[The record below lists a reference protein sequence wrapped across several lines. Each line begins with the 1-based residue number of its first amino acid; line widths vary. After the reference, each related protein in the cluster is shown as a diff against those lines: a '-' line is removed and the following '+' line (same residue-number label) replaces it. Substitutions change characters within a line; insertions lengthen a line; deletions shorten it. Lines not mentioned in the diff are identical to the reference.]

1 MERLSFAIF
10 IFSILNLIFALFNCF
25 AIKDLILRNKN
36 LITHNEMLL
45 SIIKLQNKLI
55 KAGEGEKLN
64 DESK

>member
-1 MERLSFAIF
+1 MESLSFAVF

-36 LITHNEMLL
+36 LTTHNEMLL

>member
-1 MERLSFAIF
+1 MEVLSFAVF

-36 LITHNEMLL
+36 LATHNEMLL

-64 DESK
+64 DESE